1 MIDFGPVRDGGLE
14 LSDLALGLTVADLA
28 RATRAV
34 TAELLRRI
42 ESAEDADLTFVPD
55 DPEAEDSFAE
65 DATEANLAWTLG
77 HVIVHLTASAEEA
90 AFLGAE
96 LARGVEPHGR
106 SRYEVPWPTMTT
118 VEAGRARILE
128 SQRMMLASLDSWPDE
143 PHLEVLFTTSR
154 GTTRNALAR
163 YLGGLLHT
171 DAHLAQVA
179 DILGQAMAVRPGGH

>member
-1 MIDFGPVRDGGLE
+1 MIDFGPIRDGRLE

-28 RATRAV
+28 KATRA
-34 TAELLRRI
+34 ASADLLRRI
-42 ESAEDADLTFVPD
+42 EEAEDADLAFVPD
-55 DPEAEDSFAE
+55 DPGAEDSFAE
-65 DATEANLAWTLG
+65 DATEVNLPWTLG

-90 AFLGAE
+90 AFLAAE
-96 LARGVEPHGR
+96 LARGVEAHGR

-128 SQRMMLASLDSWPDE
+128 SQRMLLASLDSWPAE

-171 DAHLAQVA
+171 DAHLAQVS
-179 DILGQAMAVRPGGH
+179 DVLGQAMAARTSGR